1 MHWSDM
7 SQYCRVSS
15 EVESAIT
22 NLALS
27 STFSTSYTSQLHKVG
42 ARSQFCQS
50 WSFQQIDSLTKP
62 MSFKDWSRTN
72 HSLDSSD
79 RREKPKIVT
88 KLNPLITFYQLWAG
102 LIKGVFLC
110 EIDQG
115 QCQGGVDLCPRR
127 RSDRL
132 GNKPNCPIKTDC
144 FLPLSKHCFH
154 YPFW

>member
-7 SQYCRVSS
+7 SQYCRVSV

-27 STFSTSYTSQLHKVG
+27 STFSTSYTSQLHKVQEVNFVR
-42 ARSQFCQS
+42 ADLFSKLIPWQSQCRSKIEAG
-50 WSFQQIDSLTKP
+50 QIIPWIPRKTRSLK
-62 MSFKDWSRTN
+62 FV
-72 HSLDSSD
+72 
-79 RREKPKIVT
+79 I
-88 KLNPLITFYQLWAG
+88 KLHHLVTFYELWAA

-115 QCQGGVDLCPRR
+115 QCQGGVILCPRR

-144 FLPLSKHCFH
+144 FLPMSKHCFH